1 MSSFLPALGTQVLTA
16 CWNKGVSIQKKQ
28 KKKHNSAKKCW
39 VHSCEE
45 KNKERLSVA
54 AAATAAATAGIARR
68 CSLMLANVFTAADSG
83 DGAVVSS
90 SARPGPHTPNV
101 GWGGMLLLFFFFLF
115 FFFWGGL
122 EGGKGNSTSVC
133 VLRR

>member
-16 CWNKGVSIQKKQ
+16 CWNKGVSIQKKT

-54 AAATAAATAGIARR
+54 AAAATAAATAGIARR
-68 CSLMLANVFTAADSG
+68 CPLMLANVFTAADSG
-83 DGAVVSS
+83 DSAVVSS

-101 GWGGMLLLFFFFLF
+101 GWGGMLLLFFFFL
-115 FFFWGGL
+115 GGVGL